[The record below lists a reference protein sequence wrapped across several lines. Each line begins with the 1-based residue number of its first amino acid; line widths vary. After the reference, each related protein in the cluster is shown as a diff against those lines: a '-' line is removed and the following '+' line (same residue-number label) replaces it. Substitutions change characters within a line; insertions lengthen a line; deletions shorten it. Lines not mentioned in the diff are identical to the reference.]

1 MKKTNKKYSKTE
13 LIELIKKYQQI
24 IYMYNQYPNYTNK
37 EYSYTE
43 ACVLLEEYNEEYCKL
58 LK

>member
-1 MKKTNKKYSKTE
+1 MEKTNKKYSKTE

-24 IYMYNQYPNYTNK
+24 IYLYNQYPDYENK

-43 ACVLLEEYNEEYCKL
+43 ACMLLEEYNKEYCKL

>member
-1 MKKTNKKYSKTE
+1 MNNKYSKIE

-24 IYMYNQYPNYTNK
+24 IYLYNQYPNYTNK

-43 ACVLLEEYNEEYCKL
+43 ACMLLEECNEEYCKL
-58 LK
+58 LKL

>member
-1 MKKTNKKYSKTE
+1 MNNKYSKIE

-24 IYMYNQYPNYTNK
+24 IYLYIQYPNYTNK
-37 EYSYTE
+37 ECSYTE
-43 ACVLLEEYNEEYCKL
+43 ACEMLDYYNEEYCKL

>member
-1 MKKTNKKYSKTE
+1 MNNKYSKIE

-24 IYMYNQYPNYTNK
+24 IYLYNQYPDYENK

-43 ACVLLEEYNEEYCKL
+43 ACMLLEECNEEYCKL

>member
-1 MKKTNKKYSKTE
+1 MNNKYSKLE

-24 IYMYNQYPNYTNK
+24 IYLYNQYPNYTNK
-37 EYSYTE
+37 ECSYTE
-43 ACVLLEEYNEEYCKL
+43 ACMLLEEYNEEYCKL